1 MLDAALSLMMLAAI
15 ALVGG
20 AVFLLRR
27 GERKRPVLMLT
38 LAGIMVVNLIIWTL
52 PDRSGATLKGAAEA
66 GPKQ

>member
-20 AVFLLRR
+20 AVFLFRR
-27 GERKRPVLMLT
+27 GERKRPALMLT

-66 GPKQ
+66 GPTQ